1 MFKVNTTPLKE
12 TSDNL
17 KSMSRRLMQEADTL
31 NSVAAALRELSYLD
45 EQRALIRKKEAYLN
59 DKQAQMNQ
67 MVQALLTIAA
77 EYDRCEERIVDRYDN
92 GAGAAGNL
100 FTGAVVKTDF
110 RLINARLKQMEVI

>member
-92 GAGAAGNL
+92 GAGATGNL